1 MKARG
6 QGRSGLWASLAP
18 VSLVAG
24 REIAQRAR
32 SRSFAIATGLLL
44 LASIGGVLLAAYL
57 PDAAAQS
64 VDVAVVAVPEELDR
78 PDASGAERLRA
89 ALAATDD
96 TFGLDAT
103 VVELADEAEATAALR
118 DGRVDVIV
126 DRSALRWH
134 EEVDTAV
141 DAWLRSAMQQ
151 VAVAGRAEALRLTPD
166 ALAAL
171 QAPVALGAV
180 VLDPVDDD
188 EGVRIATAT
197 VGVVLLF
204 LAVQLHGNAV
214 LMGVVEEKS
223 TRVVEVLLTHVR
235 PRELLAGK
243 VIGIG
248 LVGLAQVAVVALG
261 ALATLLVV
269 RDVDVP
275 NVPASAIGWFVVW
288 FVVGFA
294 LYATMFATAGSLV
307 SRQED
312 AQAAAAPTIAP
323 LVVSY
328 IMSIALVADPDSTF
342 ARVLAL
348 VPLSAPMAMP
358 VRLAVGDP
366 AAWEV
371 VAAMALCLVTLG
383 ALVVLGGRIYS
394 ANLLRTGSRVPW
406 RRALGRAPRDVT
418 N

>member
-1 MKARG
+1 MTAARD
-6 QGRSGLWASLAP
+6 GRRRLGASLTP
-18 VSLVAG
+18 VRLVAG

-44 LASIGGVLLAAYL
+44 LASIGGVLIAAYL
-57 PDAAAQS
+57 PDPAAQR
-64 VDVAVVAVPEELDR
+64 VDVAVLAAPAELDR
-78 PDASGAERLRA
+78 SDGAGVERLVA
-89 ALAATDD
+89 ALAATDER
-96 TFGLDAT
+96 FGLEAT
-103 VVELADEAEATAALR
+103 VVEVGDDADAAAALR
-118 DGRVDVIV
+118 DGRADVVV
-126 DRSALRWH
+126 DRTALRWH
-134 EEVDTAV
+134 ESVDTTV
-141 DAWLRSAMQQ
+141 DAWLRAAMQQ
-151 VAVAGRAEALRLTPD
+151 VAVAGRAEALGLTPD

-180 VLDPVDDD
+180 VLDPVEDD

-248 LVGLAQVAVVALG
+248 LVGLAQVAVVAVG
-261 ALATLLVV
+261 ALTTLLVV

-323 LVVSY
+323 LVLSY
-328 IMSIALVADPDSTF
+328 IVSIAIVTEPDSTF

-371 VAAMALCLVTLG
+371 VVAIALCLLTLG
-383 ALVVLGGRIYS
+383 ALMVLGGRIYS

-406 RRALGRAPRDVT
+406 RHALGRARRGAT